1 MTACAAYVNL
11 AEGTCAMF
19 GKINLHHS
27 DKVLLSIGE
36 LNAVLGIS
44 DTTRLRLERTNPDFP
59 KKVRVSPRRV
69 AYRRSDVMRYI
80 DSN

>member
-1 MTACAAYVNL
+1 
-11 AEGTCAMF
+11 MF